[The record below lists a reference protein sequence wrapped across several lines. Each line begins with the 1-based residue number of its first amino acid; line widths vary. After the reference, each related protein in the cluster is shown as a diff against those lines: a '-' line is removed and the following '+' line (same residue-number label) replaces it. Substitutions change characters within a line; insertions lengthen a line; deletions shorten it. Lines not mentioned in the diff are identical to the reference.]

1 MTQTMNL
8 TATNLDR
15 PREAWKVTQVNDAT
29 TYEGKLDLASRGWTH
44 FGLVS
49 RTNGKKQYL
58 ALVNVDKR
66 TFSRID

>member
-8 TATNLDR
+8 TATNQDR
-15 PREAWKVTQVNDAT
+15 PRESWKVVQISDAET
-29 TYEGKLDLASRGWTH
+29 FNGKQDLNSRGWTH

-49 RTNGKKQYL
+49 RTAGKKQYL